1 MFDDERSTKT
11 FLTLE
16 NCKSSDNNVSHLQVE
31 EDIID
36 ETPPPTVRKLI
47 TATTEPGKILDEF
60 QKKCQAIY
68 SKQPTVNESEA
79 KGPFKYYISRF
90 SSILD
95 PPPPMYQQN
104 QYRSRPPTPPLNLLM

>member
-36 ETPPPTVRKLI
+36 ETTTPPP
-47 TATTEPGKILDEF
+47 
-60 QKKCQAIY
+60 Q
-68 SKQPTVNESEA
+68 
-79 KGPFKYYISRF
+79 
-90 SSILD
+90 
-95 PPPPMYQQN
+95 
-104 QYRSRPPTPPLNLLM
+104 LLKS